1 MYDSPHREEMDMP
14 DRRKKLLRVAAVF
27 GVSMVIVGS
36 FASVGGGWQ
45 KTGGSY
51 NCTTAICHK

>member
-1 MYDSPHREEMDMP
+1 MP

-27 GVSMVIVGS
+27 GVSVVIVGS

>member
-1 MYDSPHREEMDMP
+1 MP

-27 GVSMVIVGS
+27 GVSMVIVGA
-36 FASVGGGWQ
+36 FASIGGAWQ

-51 NCTTAICHK
+51 NCTTEITSCKR